1 MSFASLPPELVIALI
16 ECAAG
21 DLPSRTETQYKSR
34 RANLRSLSLVN
45 SFFRPIAQSLLM
57 KEIWRPTYDPGLS
70 FVTFAMRIASNPSE
84 RAKVQHLV
92 ANSLQS
98 PWSST
103 MEIIRSWASLVSL
116 TVAGLPSMVAIVKL
130 SELNGFP
137 RKAPLFDP

>member
-45 SFFRPIAQSLLM
+45 SFLRPIAQSLLM
-57 KEIWRPTYDPGLS
+57 KEIWRPRYDPRLT
-70 FVTFAMRIASNPSE
+70 FVTFALRIASQPSE

-92 ANSLQS
+92 AHSLQS
-98 PWSST
+98 LWNSTVEVIRNWSSL
-103 MEIIRSWASLVSL
+103 ISL
-116 TVAGLPSMVAIVKL
+116 TVAGSPSMMAIVKL

-137 RKAPLFDP
+137 RKAPLFNP